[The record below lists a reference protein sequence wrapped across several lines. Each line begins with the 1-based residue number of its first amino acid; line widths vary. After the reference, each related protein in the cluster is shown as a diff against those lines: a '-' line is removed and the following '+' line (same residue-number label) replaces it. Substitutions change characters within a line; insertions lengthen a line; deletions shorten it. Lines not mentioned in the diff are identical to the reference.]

1 MFEGVYMNKRKLII
15 SVIALVIDQITKLL
29 VQTYNARISIIDNF
43 FSIRYFQN
51 TGAAWS
57 ILEGKTTLLV
67 AVSLIMLLFVY
78 SMMFSFDEDKLSDT
92 AFGLLFGGILG
103 NLIDRIFYGFV
114 RDFIAVRIFSY
125 NYPIFNIADAAI
137 VIGVILLIIA
147 TIKGD
152 IKNGNSSKRRRS
164 ISKNR

>member
-67 AVSLIMLLFVY
+67 AVSLIMLVFVY

>member
-67 AVSLIMLLFVY
+67 AVSLIMLVFVY

-92 AFGLLFGGILG
+92 AFGLLFGGVLG